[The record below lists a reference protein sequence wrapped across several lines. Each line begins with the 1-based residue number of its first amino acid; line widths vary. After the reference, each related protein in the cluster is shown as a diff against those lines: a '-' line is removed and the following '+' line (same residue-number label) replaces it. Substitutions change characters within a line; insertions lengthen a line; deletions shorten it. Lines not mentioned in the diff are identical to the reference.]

1 MKICISAVA
10 SGLDAQVDPRFGRCQ
25 YFTIVDTDTME
36 FESIENA
43 NIAASGG
50 AGIQSAQFI
59 ASKGVETV
67 LTGNVG
73 PNAYTTLQAAGVK
86 IITGVSGTVREVV
99 EAYKS
104 GRFGAPTSGPT
115 VDAHFGTGGGAQFPG
130 QGMEGTPQPPGQ
142 GMGGGMGMG
151 RGGGMGMGRGG
162 GMGMGRGGGM
172 GMGRGG
178 GMGMGRGG
186 GMGMSNPGPSPPVS
200 SPQTPIS
207 KDQELNALKEQSNA
221 LSSQLDAI
229 MERIDKLEKK

>member
-59 ASKGVETV
+59 ANKGVEVV

-73 PNAYTTLQAAGVK
+73 PNAYTTLQAAGVN
-86 IITGVSGTVREVV
+86 ILTGVSGTVREVV
-99 EAYKS
+99 EAYKG

-115 VDAHFGTGGGAQFPG
+115 VDAHSGMGGAAAQSPG
-130 QGMEGTPQPPGQ
+130 QGMGGIPQPPGQ

-178 GMGMGRGG
+178 GMGG
-186 GMGMSNPGPSPPVS
+186 GMGMPPSGQFPSGPA
-200 SPQTPIS
+200 PQESRS
-207 KDQELNALKEQSNA
+207 KDEEINALKETNKA
-221 LSSQLDAI
+221 LRSQLDTI

>member
-36 FESIENA
+36 LESVENA

-59 ASKGVETV
+59 ANKGVEVV

-73 PNAYTTLQAAGVK
+73 PNAYTTLQAAGVN
-86 IITGVSGTVREVV
+86 IITGVSGPVREVV

-115 VDAHFGTGGGAQFPG
+115 VDAHSGMGGGAAQSPG
-130 QGMEGTPQPPGQ
+130 QDMGKIPQPPGQ

-162 GMGMGRGGGM
+162 GMGMGRGM
-172 GMGRGG
+172 GMPPSGQFP
-178 GMGMGRGG
+178 
-186 GMGMSNPGPSPPVS
+186 SGPA
-200 SPQTPIS
+200 PQEARS
-207 KDQELNALKEQSNA
+207 KDEELNALKETNKA
-221 LSSQLDAI
+221 LRSQLDTI

>member
-1 MKICISAVA
+1 MMKICISAVA

-59 ASKGVETV
+59 ANKGVEVV

-73 PNAYTTLQAAGVK
+73 PNAYTTLQAAGVN
-86 IITGVSGTVREVV
+86 ILTGVSGTVREVV
-99 EAYKS
+99 EAYKG

-115 VDAHFGTGGGAQFPG
+115 VDAHSGMGGGAAQSPG
-130 QGMEGTPQPPGQ
+130 QGMGGIPQPPGQ

-151 RGGGMGMGRGG
+151 RGGGMGG
-162 GMGMGRGGGM
+162 GMGMPPAGQFP
-172 GMGRGG
+172 
-178 GMGMGRGG
+178 
-186 GMGMSNPGPSPPVS
+186 SGPA
-200 SPQTPIS
+200 PQESRS
-207 KDQELNALKEQSNA
+207 KDEEINALKETNKA
-221 LSSQLDAI
+221 LRSQLDTI
-229 MERIDKLEKK
+229 MERMDKLEKK